1 VNIEALDHLGSI
13 GGCDPGVTQA
23 VEECPQL
30 FVRGLLGK
38 LRVFRSF
45 TLKII
50 GAGHRILLA
59 FSRETRRL
67 V

>member
-30 FVRGLLGK
+30 FVRGVLGK
-38 LRVFRSF
+38 LVYSVALR
-45 TLKII
+45 
-50 GAGHRILLA
+50 
-59 FSRETRRL
+59 
-67 V
+67 